1 MMKKTILLLSTAFII
16 SLNVSAQEGAP
27 SVKIF
32 SNLNYDISTEEG
44 EQAFKEFEL
53 KRAYLGYSYNI
64 DEKFS
69 TKITFDVGSNSSGSA
84 YTAFLKIAS
93 LKWKA
98 SDKLTLISGMVGTKN
113 FKFME
118 KSWGR
123 RYIEK
128 SAQDKYKWANSA
140 DLGVTADYELFS
152 DFLSIDAQILNGEGY
167 KKAQDETGLF
177 RGGLGIT
184 CKVSN
189 KLALRLHQDI
199 TPRSTYTDSTDS
211 QYISTASLAYS
222 GTNFSLGYEA
232 SLMQNSGNII
242 ADEEKSLMSIYG
254 SYRLNEDYTLF
265 ARYDDA
271 TETAKEGSYTIYGI
285 ERQMTKGVTVALNMQ
300 SWTGA
305 ADESEA
311 ENTLYLNLEYKF

>member
-1 MMKKTILLLSTAFII
+1 MKKTILALSAALLTVI
-16 SLNVSAQEGAP
+16 SVKAQVGKP
-27 SVKIF
+27 SVKVF
-32 SNLNYDISTEEG
+32 SNFNYNLSTEEG
-44 EQAFKEFEL
+44 ETAFKEFEI
-53 KRAYLGYSYNI
+53 KRAYLGYSYKI
-64 DEKFS
+64 DEQFS
-69 TKITFDVGSNSSGSA
+69 TKITFDVGNNESGSA

-93 LKWKA
+93 LKWKN
-98 SDKLTLISGMVGTKN
+98 SDKLTLNVGMVGTKN

-140 DLGVTADYELFS
+140 DLGVTADYKIS
-152 DFLSIDAQILNGEGY
+152 DNLAIDAQILNGEGY
-167 KKAQDETGLF
+167 KKVQDDSGLF
-177 RGGLGIT
+177 RGGLGVTYKIST
-184 CKVSN
+184 N
-189 KLALRLHQDI
+189 LALRLHQDI
-199 TPRSTYTDSTDS
+199 IPRSTYTDSTDS

-232 SLMQNSGNII
+232 SLKQNADNII

-254 SYRLNEDYTLF
+254 SYKLNEDYTLF

-300 SWTGA
+300 SWTDA
-305 ADESEA
+305 ADGSEA

>member
-1 MMKKTILLLSTAFII
+1 MIKKTILLLITAFIM
-16 SLNVSAQEGAP
+16 SLNISAQEGVP
-27 SVKIF
+27 SIKIF
-32 SNLNYDISTEEG
+32 SNFNYDMSAEEG
-44 EQAFKEFEL
+44 EQAFKEFKL
-53 KRAYLGYSYNI
+53 KRAYLGYSHNI

-69 TKITFDVGSNSSGSA
+69 TKITFDVGINSGGSA

-98 SDKLTLISGMVGTKN
+98 SDKLTLNWGMVGTKN

-118 KSWGR
+118 QSWGR

-128 SAQDKYKWANSA
+128 SAQDKYKWTNAA
-140 DLGVTADYELFS
+140 DLGLTLDCKIS
-152 DFLSIDAQILNGEGY
+152 DNISFDAQVLNGEGY
-167 KKAQDETGLF
+167 KKTQASSGLF

-184 CKVSN
+184 YKIST

-199 TPRSTYTDSTDS
+199 SPRNTYTDSTDS

-222 GTNFSLGYEA
+222 GTSFSLGYEA
-232 SLMQNSGNII
+232 SLMQNADNII
-242 ADEEKSLMSIYG
+242 ADEEKSLFSIYG
-254 SYRLNEDYTLF
+254 SYKLNEDYTLF

-285 ERQMTKGVTVALNMQ
+285 ERQMTKGVKVALNMQ
-300 SWTGA
+300 SWTDTAEG
-305 ADESEA
+305 SEA
-311 ENTLYLNLEYKF
+311 KNTLYLNLEYKF

>member
-1 MMKKTILLLSTAFII
+1 MKKTILALSTALLTVI
-16 SLNVSAQEGAP
+16 SVNAQVGKP
-27 SVKIF
+27 SVKVF
-32 SNLNYDISTEEG
+32 SNFNYNLSTEKG
-44 EQAFKEFEL
+44 EKAFKEFEI
-53 KRAYLGYSYNI
+53 KRAYLGYSYKI
-64 DEKFS
+64 DEQFS
-69 TKITFDVGSNSSGSA
+69 TKITFDVGNNESGSA

-93 LKWKA
+93 LKWKN
-98 SDKLTLISGMVGTKN
+98 SDKLTLNVGMVGTKN

-140 DLGVTADYELFS
+140 DLGVTADYKIS
-152 DFLSIDAQILNGEGY
+152 DHLAIDAQILNGEGY
-167 KKAQDETGLF
+167 KKVQDDSGLF
-177 RGGLGIT
+177 RGGLGVTYKIST
-184 CKVSN
+184 N
-189 KLALRLHQDI
+189 LALRLHQDI
-199 TPRSTYTDSTDS
+199 IPRSTYTDSTDS

-232 SLMQNSGNII
+232 SLKQNADNII

-254 SYRLNEDYTLF
+254 SYKLNEDYTLF

-271 TETAKEGSYTIYGI
+271 TETTKEGSYTIYGI

-300 SWTGA
+300 SWTDATDG
-305 ADESEA
+305 SEA

>member
-1 MMKKTILLLSTAFII
+1 MKKTILALSAALLTVI
-16 SLNVSAQEGAP
+16 SVNAQVGKP
-27 SVKIF
+27 SVKVF
-32 SNLNYDISTEEG
+32 SNFNYNLSSEEG
-44 EQAFKEFEL
+44 ETAFKEFEI
-53 KRAYLGYSYNI
+53 KRAYLGYSYKI
-64 DEKFS
+64 DEQFS
-69 TKITFDVGSNSSGSA
+69 TKITFDVGNNESGSA

-93 LKWKA
+93 LKWKN
-98 SDKLTLISGMVGTKN
+98 SDKLTLNVGMVGTKN

-140 DLGVTADYELFS
+140 DLGVTADYKIS
-152 DFLSIDAQILNGEGY
+152 DNLAIDAQILNGEGY
-167 KKAQDETGLF
+167 KKVQDDSGLF
-177 RGGLGIT
+177 RGGLGVTYKIST
-184 CKVSN
+184 N
-189 KLALRLHQDI
+189 LALRLHQDI
-199 TPRSTYTDSTDS
+199 IPRSTYTDSTDS

-232 SLMQNSGNII
+232 SLKQNADNII

-254 SYRLNEDYTLF
+254 SYKLNEDYTLF

-300 SWTGA
+300 SWTDATDG
-305 ADESEA
+305 SEA

>member
-1 MMKKTILLLSTAFII
+1 MMKKTILLLSTAFIM
-16 SLNVSAQEGAP
+16 SLNVSAQEGTP

-32 SNLNYDISTEEG
+32 SNFNYDISTEEG

-93 LKWKA
+93 LKWRA
-98 SDKLTLISGMVGTKN
+98 SDKLTLNSGMVGTKN

-128 SAQDKYKWANSA
+128 SAQDKYKWTNAA
-140 DLGVTADYELFS
+140 DLGLTVDYKLS
-152 DFLSIDAQILNGEGY
+152 DNISLDAQVLNGEGY
-167 KKAQDETGLF
+167 KKTQASNGLF

-184 CKVSN
+184 YTIST
-189 KLALRLHQDI
+189 KLGLRLHQDI
-199 TPRSTYTDSTDS
+199 SPRNTYTDSTDS
-211 QYISTASLAYS
+211 QYISTASIAYS

-232 SLMQNSGNII
+232 SLMQNADNII
-242 ADEEKSLMSIYG
+242 ADEEESLISIYG
-254 SYRLNEDYTLF
+254 TYKLNEDYTLF

-271 TETAKEGSYTIYGI
+271 TETANKGSYTIYGI
-285 ERQMTKGVTVALNMQ
+285 ERQMTKGVTLALNMQ
-300 SWTGA
+300 SWTDA
-305 ADESEA
+305 ADGSET
-311 ENTLYLNLEYKF
+311 ENTLYINLEYKF

>member
-1 MMKKTILLLSTAFII
+1 MKKTILALSAALLTVI
-16 SLNVSAQEGAP
+16 SVNAQVGKP
-27 SVKIF
+27 SVKVF
-32 SNLNYDISTEEG
+32 SNFNYNLSSEEG
-44 EQAFKEFEL
+44 ETAFKEFEI
-53 KRAYLGYSYNI
+53 KRAYLGYSYKI
-64 DEKFS
+64 DEQFS
-69 TKITFDVGSNSSGSA
+69 TKITFDVGNNESGSA

-93 LKWKA
+93 LKWKN
-98 SDKLTLISGMVGTKN
+98 SDKLTLNVGMVGTKN

-140 DLGVTADYELFS
+140 DLGVTADYKIS
-152 DFLSIDAQILNGEGY
+152 DNLAIDAQILNGEGY
-167 KKAQDETGLF
+167 KKAQDNLGLF
-177 RGGLGIT
+177 RGGLGVTYKIST
-184 CKVSN
+184 N
-189 KLALRLHQDI
+189 LALRLYQDI

-222 GTNFSLGYEA
+222 GTNFSLGYES
-232 SLMQNSGNII
+232 SLKQNADNII

-254 SYRLNEDYTLF
+254 SYKLNDDYTLF

-300 SWTGA
+300 SWTDA
-305 ADESEA
+305 ADGSEA

>member
-1 MMKKTILLLSTAFII
+1 MM
-16 SLNVSAQEGAP
+16 SLNVSAQEGTP

-32 SNLNYDISTEEG
+32 SNFNYDISTEEG
-44 EQAFKEFEL
+44 EQAFKEFEI
-53 KRAYLGYSYNI
+53 KRSYLGYSCKI
-64 DEKFS
+64 DDRFS
-69 TKITFDVGSNSSGSA
+69 TKITFDVGSNSAGSA

-98 SDKLTLISGMVGTKN
+98 SDKLTLNTGMVGTKN

-118 KSWGR
+118 KSWGK

-140 DLGVTADYELFS
+140 DVGITADYKIS
-152 DFLSIDAQILNGEGY
+152 DNINLDAQVLNGEGY
-167 KKAQDETGLF
+167 KKTQTSNGLF

-184 CKVSN
+184 FKTSSN
-189 KLALRLHQDI
+189 LSLRIHQDI
-199 TPRSTYTDSTDS
+199 TPRSTYTDTTDS
-211 QYISTASLAYS
+211 QYISSASISYS
-222 GTNFSLGYEA
+222 GTNFSLGCEA
-232 SLMQNSGNII
+232 SLMQNANNII
-242 ADEEKSLMSIYG
+242 ANEEKSLMSIYG
-254 SYRLNEDYTLF
+254 SYKLDENYTLF

-271 TETAKEGSYTIYGI
+271 TETSYDGSYTIYGV
-285 ERQMTKGVTVALNMQ
+285 ERKMAKGVTVALNMQ

-305 ADESEA
+305 ADGSDA

>member
-1 MMKKTILLLSTAFII
+1 MMKKTILLLSTAFIM
-16 SLNVSAQEGAP
+16 SLNVSAQEGTP

-32 SNLNYDISTEEG
+32 SNFNYDISTEEG

-53 KRAYLGYSYNI
+53 KRAYLGYSFNI

-93 LKWKA
+93 LKWRV
-98 SDKLTLISGMVGTKN
+98 SDKLTLNSGMVGTKN

-128 SAQDKYKWANSA
+128 SAQDKYKWANAA
-140 DLGVTADYELFS
+140 DLGLTVDYKLS
-152 DFLSIDAQILNGEGY
+152 DNISLDAQVLNGEGY
-167 KKAQDETGLF
+167 KKTQASNGLF

-184 CKVSN
+184 YTIST
-189 KLALRLHQDI
+189 KLGLRLHQDI
-199 TPRSTYTDSTDS
+199 SPRNTYTDSTDS
-211 QYISTASLAYS
+211 QYISTASIAYS

-232 SLMQNSGNII
+232 SLMQNADNII
-242 ADEEKSLMSIYG
+242 ADEEESLISIYG
-254 SYRLNEDYTLF
+254 TYKLNEDYTLF

-271 TETAKEGSYTIYGI
+271 TETANKGSYTIYGI
-285 ERQMTKGVTVALNMQ
+285 ERQMTKGVTLALNMQ
-300 SWTGA
+300 SWADA
-305 ADESEA
+305 ADGSET
-311 ENTLYLNLEYKF
+311 ENTLYINLEYKF

>member
-16 SLNVSAQEGAP
+16 SLNVSAQEGTP

-32 SNLNYDISTEEG
+32 SNFNYDISTEEG

-53 KRAYLGYSYNI
+53 KRAYLGYSFNI

-93 LKWKA
+93 LKWRV
-98 SDKLTLISGMVGTKN
+98 SDKLTLNSGMVGTKN

-140 DLGVTADYELFS
+140 DLGLTVDYKLS
-152 DFLSIDAQILNGEGY
+152 DNISLDAQVLNGEGY
-167 KKAQDETGLF
+167 KKTQASNGLF

-184 CKVSN
+184 YIIST
-189 KLALRLHQDI
+189 KLGLRLHQDI
-199 TPRSTYTDSTDS
+199 SPRNTYTDSTDS
-211 QYISTASLAYS
+211 QYISTASIAYS

-232 SLMQNSGNII
+232 SLMQNTDNII
-242 ADEEKSLMSIYG
+242 ADEEESLISIYG
-254 SYRLNEDYTLF
+254 TYKLNEDYTLF

-271 TETAKEGSYTIYGI
+271 TETAKKGSYTIYGI
-285 ERQMTKGVTVALNMQ
+285 ERQMTKGVTLALNMQ
-300 SWTGA
+300 SWTDA
-305 ADESEA
+305 ADGSET

>member
-1 MMKKTILLLSTAFII
+1 MMKKTILLLSTAFIM
-16 SLNVSAQEGAP
+16 SLNVSAQEGTP

-32 SNLNYDISTEEG
+32 SNFNYDISTEEG

-93 LKWKA
+93 LKWRV
-98 SDKLTLISGMVGTKN
+98 SDKLTLNSGMVGTKN

-128 SAQDKYKWANSA
+128 SAQDKYKWANAA
-140 DLGVTADYELFS
+140 DLGLTVDYKLS
-152 DFLSIDAQILNGEGY
+152 DNISLDAQVLNGEGY
-167 KKAQDETGLF
+167 KKTQASNGLF

-184 CKVSN
+184 YTIST
-189 KLALRLHQDI
+189 KLGLRLHQDI
-199 TPRSTYTDSTDS
+199 SPRNTYTDSTDS
-211 QYISTASLAYS
+211 QYISTASIAYS

-232 SLMQNSGNII
+232 SLMQNADNII
-242 ADEEKSLMSIYG
+242 ADEEESLISIYG
-254 SYRLNEDYTLF
+254 TYKLNEDYTLF

-271 TETAKEGSYTIYGI
+271 TETANKGSYTIYGI
-285 ERQMTKGVTVALNMQ
+285 ERQMTKGVTLALNMQ
-300 SWTGA
+300 SWTDA
-305 ADESEA
+305 ADGSET
-311 ENTLYLNLEYKF
+311 ENTLYINLEYKF

>member
-1 MMKKTILLLSTAFII
+1 MKKTILALSAALLTVI
-16 SLNVSAQEGAP
+16 SVNAQVGKP
-27 SVKIF
+27 SVKVF
-32 SNLNYDISTEEG
+32 SNFNYNLSSEEG
-44 EQAFKEFEL
+44 ETAFKEFEI
-53 KRAYLGYSYNI
+53 KRAYLGYSYKI
-64 DEKFS
+64 DEQFS
-69 TKITFDVGSNSSGSA
+69 TKITFDVGNNESGSA

-93 LKWKA
+93 LKWKN
-98 SDKLTLISGMVGTKN
+98 SDKLTLNVGMVGTNN

-140 DLGVTADYELFS
+140 DLGVTADYKIS
-152 DFLSIDAQILNGEGY
+152 DNLAIDAQILNGEGY
-167 KKAQDETGLF
+167 KKVQDDSGLF
-177 RGGLGIT
+177 RGGLGVTYKIST
-184 CKVSN
+184 N
-189 KLALRLHQDI
+189 LALRLHQDI
-199 TPRSTYTDSTDS
+199 IPRSTYTDSTDS

-232 SLMQNSGNII
+232 SLKQNADNII

-254 SYRLNEDYTLF
+254 SYKLNEDYTLF

-300 SWTGA
+300 SWTDA
-305 ADESEA
+305 ADGSEA